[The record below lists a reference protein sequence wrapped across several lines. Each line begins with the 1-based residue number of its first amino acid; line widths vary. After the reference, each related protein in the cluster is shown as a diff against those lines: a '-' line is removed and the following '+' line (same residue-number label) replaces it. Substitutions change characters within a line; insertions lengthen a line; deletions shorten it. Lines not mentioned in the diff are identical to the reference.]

1 MDIIKFAPSTS
12 ITERLLVA
20 ESEVMRGYCVRK
32 PLSIYLGV
40 KEHGELREFIME
52 YNKKGLI
59 HKIVIEGKVNGENL
73 NRIIWRGYPVYLVN
87 AESHLEFSHPRE

>member
-1 MDIIKFAPSTS
+1 M
-12 ITERLLVA
+12 ITERLLIA
-20 ESEVMRGYCVRK
+20 ESKIARNYVSRQNFC
-32 PLSIYLGV
+32 IYLGV
-40 KEHGELREFIME
+40 REHGELREFIME

-59 HKIVIEGKVNGENL
+59 HKIVTEGKVNGENL